1 MIKIMKKLNLSILI
15 VTLILAVA
23 GAANAGMLIPASEQ
37 AKEKAQAPEKSPV
50 ISETPGGDWD
60 LERVDFIHYVK
71 PTNPSKGAKSGTC
84 YKLMGVKWNSLPVN
98 YVINPN
104 NNDGLSTDFVANAIS
119 LSAETWDNET
129 SSELFNDLYAIDETA
144 QYGIQDFRN
153 VVAFGN
159 YSNDNVIA
167 VTSVWFTRR
176 GKQIVEFD
184 MLFNDH
190 YLWGDAATA
199 SGTPAV
205 MDLENIATHE
215 LGHSVGLDDI
225 YLSSCSN
232 VTMYGYSSEGEISK
246 RTLEQPDITGLRSLY
261 GL

>member
-1 MIKIMKKLNLSILI
+1 MTKLNFSILMI
-15 VTLILAVA
+15 ILILAVA
-23 GAANAGMLIPASEQ
+23 GAANAGMLIPASDQ
-37 AKEKAQAPEKSPV
+37 AREKAQAPEKSPV

-60 LERVDFIHYVK
+60 LERVDFIHYAK
-71 PTNPSKGAKSGTC
+71 PINPASKPGKGAC

-98 YVINPN
+98 YIVNPINQ
-104 NNDGLSTDFVANAIS
+104 DGLSADFVTQAIS
-119 LSAETWDNET
+119 TSAETWDNET
-129 SSELFNDLYAIDETA
+129 SRELFNDLYAIDGTA

-153 VVAFGN
+153 VIAFGN

-176 GKQIVEFD
+176 GKQTVEFD
-184 MLFNDH
+184 MLFNDY
-190 YLWGDAATA
+190 YLWGDAVTA

-225 YLSSCSN
+225 YLSSCLN

>member
-1 MIKIMKKLNLSILI
+1 MKKFNLSILI
-15 VTLILAVA
+15 ATLILAMA
-23 GAANAGMLIPASEQ
+23 GAVNAGMLIPASEQ
-37 AKEKAQAPEKSPV
+37 AKEKAQAPENSPV
-50 ISETPGGDWD
+50 ISQTPGGDWD

-71 PTNPSKGAKSGTC
+71 PTNPGSKPGNGTC

-98 YVINPN
+98 YVVNPVN
-104 NNDGLSTDFVANAIS
+104 QDGLSEDFITQAIS
-119 LSAETWDNET
+119 TSAETWDNET
-129 SSELFNDLYAIDETA
+129 SSELFNDYYAIDGSA

-153 VVAFGN
+153 VIAFGN
-159 YSNDNVIA
+159 YSNNNVIA

-184 MLFNDH
+184 MLFNDY

-199 SGTPAV
+199 SGTPAI

-225 YLSSCSN
+225 YLSSCLN
-232 VTMYGYSSEGEISK
+232 VTMYGYSSEGEIDK
-246 RTLEQPDITGLRSLY
+246 RTLEQSDITGLRSLY
-261 GL
+261 GF